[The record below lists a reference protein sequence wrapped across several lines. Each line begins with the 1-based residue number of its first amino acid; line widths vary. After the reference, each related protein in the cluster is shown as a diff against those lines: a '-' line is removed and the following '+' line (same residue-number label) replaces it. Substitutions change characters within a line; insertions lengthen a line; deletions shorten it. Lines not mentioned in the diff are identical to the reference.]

1 MGADQRLPVH
11 GESSL
16 DLSYWDARYRFEHHY
31 PVLHEDRF
39 GAQVRSFA
47 LC

>member
-1 MGADQRLPVH
+1 MGVDQRLPVH

-39 GAQVRSFA
+39 GAQVRSFV

>member
-1 MGADQRLPVH
+1 MGADQRWQVY

-16 DLSYWDARYRFEHHY
+16 DLSYWDARYRFEHHC
-31 PVLHEDRF
+31 PALRENRF
-39 GAQVRSFA
+39 AAQVRSFA